1 MARPKRLKTPA
12 SLNLLVEKRS
22 KQAAFRLACHQK
34 ISVGRL
40 FEQLVEAEETRI
52 KEGAVA

>member
-1 MARPKRLKTPA
+1 MARPKRLKTPT

-22 KQAAFRLACHQK
+22 KQTAFRLACNRK

-40 FEQLVEAEETRI
+40 FEQLVEAEETRA
-52 KEGAVA
+52 KVGA